1 MFLSFAI
8 YRNNIKVISCT
19 SGLFNNSELLQLCSA
34 CTLYT
39 SLVLEAYG
47 DINIKSDLV
56 STEEHTKFTK
66 TRGKAGHSI

>member
-1 MFLSFAI
+1 MFLSCAN

-19 SGLFNNSELLQLCSA
+19 SVLFNNSELLQLCSA

-47 DINIKSDLV
+47 DINIKADLV
-56 STEEHTKFTK
+56 E
-66 TRGKAGHSI
+66 I